1 MTMLGGMD
9 GERMVRWGASVP
21 GDRQVRLSLEEVYAV
36 QAAVTLAG
44 EALASAL
51 YALGGTEDE
60 SPIARDIGFAL
71 EALATTEDDLR
82 RVTPARTEPILR

>member
-1 MTMLGGMD
+1 MLGGMD
-9 GERMVRWGASVP
+9 GERMVRWGAKVP

-51 YALGGTEDE
+51 YALGDVGDTD
-60 SPIARDIGFAL
+60 SPITRDIGFAL

-82 RVTPARTEPILR
+82 RVTAARTEAIVR